1 LELKLAGMHVVFG
14 SVEET
19 GDLLVERIN
28 LRVPAKKITGS
39 ILALFSPK
47 PANWQLYILHFGAT
61 RGFARDALTNLAG
74 LYLALEF
81 FKYQQVISNAQFI
94 VAAYVLA
101 RSS

>member
-28 LRVPAKKITGS
+28 LGLPAKKIMGS

-47 PANWQLYILHFGAT
+47 PVN
-61 RGFARDALTNLAG
+61 
-74 LYLALEF
+74 
-81 FKYQQVISNAQFI
+81 
-94 VAAYVLA
+94 
-101 RSS
+101 